1 MSNGLTTLVPT
12 MDGSNFEDWESLIEA
27 YLNSQGQGGALTQTR
42 PEADH
47 ADRKDWDA
55 ANLKAMGNIRL
66 RVTPSIADKIRQFST
81 AKEMWDHLK
90 TEYSTPG
97 LPVIFSHFKAA
108 LSVTIPANSHPSPAI
123 NDFISRFDKLR
134 LGGGA
139 TFARRSRALGATSL
153 IGGGAEHQKKSLSHC
168 STM

>member
-66 RVTPSIADKIRQFST
+66 RVTPSIADKIRQFGT

-90 TEYSTPG
+90 REYGTPG

-123 NDFISRFDKLR
+123 NDFISRFDKLK
-134 LGGGA
+134 A
-139 TFARRSRALGATSL
+139 
-153 IGGGAEHQKKSLSHC
+153 QKVDQQLL
-168 STM
+168 